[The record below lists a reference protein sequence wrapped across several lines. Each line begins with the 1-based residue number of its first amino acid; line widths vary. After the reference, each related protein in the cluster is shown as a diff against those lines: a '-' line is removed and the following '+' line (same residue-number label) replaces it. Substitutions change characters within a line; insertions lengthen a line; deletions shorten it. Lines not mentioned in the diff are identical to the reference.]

1 MQRLMCFLL
10 CAVESPI
17 DHMALKATTYFL
29 LHPSLT
35 CVLANEELRTT
46 KLKTKRY
53 YLGVKNYVDS
63 KRIIDNKTSDKDGRG
78 KKTFG

>member
-1 MQRLMCFLL
+1 MNQKPHHAKTFVLST
-10 CAVESPI
+10 VESPI
-17 DHMALKATTYFL
+17 DHMALKATTYSL

-53 YLGVKNYVDS
+53 YLGVKNYVCGL
-63 KRIIDNKTSDKDGRG
+63 KENNR
-78 KKTFG
+78 